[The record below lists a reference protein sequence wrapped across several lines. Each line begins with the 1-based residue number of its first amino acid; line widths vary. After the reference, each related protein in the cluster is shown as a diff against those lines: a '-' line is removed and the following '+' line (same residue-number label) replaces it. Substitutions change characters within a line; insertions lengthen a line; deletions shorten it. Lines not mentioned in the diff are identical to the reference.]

1 MHRDTQTEIITQVDD
16 GGEFVDSGISWY
28 KLICKRIAR
37 TDGRRHT
44 DRQTDKI
51 NRQLTLLND
60 HTSSLLRILTLSLH
74 RNKVCHFISSTRQGL
89 SFYPLPRYRVIVIRF
104 HRLVCTLSVPL
115 FYDRK
120 CLMDMSGQLKKQD
133 MRFTA
138 QASMERKESQLV
150 SWYFEPSRPQRIT
163 SGLQKEKRE

>member
-1 MHRDTQTEIITQVDD
+1 MKGSETHGERHRRTLHYLTTVGIAGRNISNCGVKCRGGGGGEMHRDTQTEIITQVDD

-89 SFYPLPRYRVIVIRF
+89 SFFFIALYARSRYPY
-104 HRLVCTLSVPL
+104 
-115 FYDRK
+115 
-120 CLMDMSGQLKKQD
+120 
-133 MRFTA
+133 
-138 QASMERKESQLV
+138 SMTENV
-150 SWYFEPSRPQRIT
+150 SWI
-163 SGLQKEKRE
+163 